1 MCTQHKVLIIDD
13 EQDILDVLQ
22 RFMARKNMFE
32 VEVCTNPVQAV
43 EKIKHGNYSLVL
55 TDIMMPEMNGI
66 EVLKAVKASNPSTHV
81 IMMTAF
87 STLDRILECEK
98 LGAKDYVTKPFISL
112 KDVES
117 KILDILGL

>member
-1 MCTQHKVLIIDD
+1 MSTKHKILIIDD

-22 RFMARKNMFE
+22 RFIARKNLFE
-32 VEVCTNPVQAV
+32 VEVCTNPIQAV
-43 EKIKHGNYSLVL
+43 EKIKHNNYSLVL
-55 TDIMMPEMNGI
+55 TDIMMPEMNGV
-66 EVLKAVKASNPSTHV
+66 EVLKAIKASNPSIHV
-81 IMMTAF
+81 VMMTAF

>member
-1 MCTQHKVLIIDD
+1 MSGLHKVLIIDD
-13 EQDILDVLQ
+13 EQDILDVLA
-22 RFMARKNMFE
+22 RFFSRKNKFE
-32 VEVCTNPVQAV
+32 TVICSNPIQAV
-43 EKIKHGNYSLVL
+43 ELVKNGNFSLVL
-55 TDIMMPEMNGI
+55 SDIMMPEMNGI
-66 EVLKAVKASNPSTHV
+66 EVLKAIKASRPSTHV
-81 IMMTAF
+81 VMMTAF

>member
-66 EVLKAVKASNPSTHV
+66 EVLKQLKPQ
-81 IMMTAF
+81 
-87 STLDRILECEK
+87 ILQ
-98 LGAKDYVTKPFISL
+98 LM
-112 KDVES
+112 
-117 KILDILGL
+117 

>member
-1 MCTQHKVLIIDD
+1 MSQQHKILIIDD
-13 EQDILDVLQ
+13 EQDILDVLE
-22 RFMARKNMFE
+22 RFFARKSKFE
-32 VEVCTNPVQAV
+32 TVVCSNPVQALDMV
-43 EKIKHGNYSLVL
+43 KNGNFSLVL

-66 EVLKAVKASNPSTHV
+66 EVLKGIKSSKPSTHV
-81 IMMTAF
+81 VMMTAF

>member
-1 MCTQHKVLIIDD
+1 MSTLHKILIIDD
-13 EQDILDVLQ
+13 EQDILDVLA
-22 RFMARKNMFE
+22 RFFARKNKFE
-32 VEVCTNPVQAV
+32 TTVCSNPAEAV
-43 EKIKHGNYSLVL
+43 ELVKNGNFSLVL

-66 EVLKAVKASNPSTHV
+66 EVLKSIKSSNPNVHV

-87 STLDRILECEK
+87 STLDKILECEK

>member
-1 MCTQHKVLIIDD
+1 MSTQHKILIIDD

-22 RFMARKNMFE
+22 RFMARKNLFE

-43 EKIKHGNYSLVL
+43 EKIKHNNYSLVL
-55 TDIMMPEMNGI
+55 TDIMMPEMNGV
-66 EVLKAVKASNPSTHV
+66 EVLKAIKASNPSIHV
-81 IMMTAF
+81 VMMTAF

-117 KILDILGL
+117 KILDNLEL

>member
-1 MCTQHKVLIIDD
+1 MSTQHKILIIDD

-22 RFMARKNMFE
+22 RFMARKNLFE

-43 EKIKHGNYSLVL
+43 EKIKHNNYSLVL
-55 TDIMMPEMNGI
+55 TDIMMPEMNGV
-66 EVLKAVKASNPSTHV
+66 EVLKAIKASNPSIHV
-81 IMMTAF
+81 VMMTAF